1 MLVHLKHA
9 KNLLSSFSSLSV
21 QQKELNWL
29 LKVAWNLALKCEDHY
44 KEMAGLFTMC
54 HDLCSQLPTQIPVLK
69 IQMSC
74 QVMAAAALLHVQE
87 KSPANQKRLDLL
99 LVRTSAL

>member
-44 KEMAGLFTMC
+44 KEMAGLFTVC
-54 HDLCSQLPTQIPVLK
+54 HECLNVVPCRCSTCL
-69 IQMSC
+69 
-74 QVMAAAALLHVQE
+74 ALGNIE
-87 KSPANQKRLDLL
+87 IELL
-99 LVRTSAL
+99 

>member
-44 KEMAGLFTMC
+44 KEMAGLFTVC

-69 IQMSC
+69 RQMSC
-74 QVMAAAALLHVQE
+74 QVMAAAALLQCAGEITGKSE
-87 KSPANQKRLDLL
+87 KVRL
-99 LVRTSAL
+99 VASKE